1 MGDRGDV
8 KGFRLNAEAMR
19 GYEGISQG
27 LKPTPRGGV
36 SARAEARAYH
46 KGKNN
51 DGSVIAVSLWFIR

>member
-1 MGDRGDV
+1 MGDHGDV

-27 LKPTPRGGV
+27 LKPTLRGGV

-51 DGSVIAVSLWFIR
+51 GGNVIAVNQSFIR